1 MIDIDFQKVSY
12 QDISDMSLL
21 ILQTGDNNYCTAAR
35 DWSDVIQEY
44 HKNTRKVNYKNL
56 YSTRGFEGTKKYL
69 HDYIDENNISVVYFD
84 SPVDCALDI
93 TFLEELRKK
102 AFMMIALDDTALFF
116 NDWFRYLSQAF
127 DLILSHDYVEKYRFA
142 LFGTKSLFFPQI
154 SNLKDF
160 YDLDVDSIKKDILI
174 SFVGRTDRIGRK
186 EFIEH
191 LEKNNVA
198 IELYGEGTKNG
209 MITAGQKIDIYKRSK
224 ISLNFSGCAE
234 YFHDN
239 GVKKI
244 DKRIKQVKGR
254 IWELVLCKT
263 LVITDYAPCLEKSF
277 DIGKEIVVFE
287 DERDM
292 LEKVRY
298 YMQND
303 AERERIALNGLNRA
317 RRDVNYREVVRNLLQ
332 VIYKYSEEKT
342 YRPNEIILDDDYLK
356 SVSTQ
361 RVINAINFLKQK
373 KYRLAAEEL
382 KLIIRSKKI
391 DFVGTLSVVF
401 REVFRPIVNNNNG
414 LKQLL
419 SKIRA
424 LNKNFNLGT
433 KID

>member
-1 MIDIDFQKVSY
+1 MIDIDFQKIPY
-12 QDISDMSLL
+12 QDISEMSLL
-21 ILQTGDNNYCTAAR
+21 ILQNGDNNYCTAAR

-44 HKNTRKVNYKNL
+44 HKNTRKVNYKSL

-69 HDYIDENNISVVYFD
+69 HDYIDKNNVSIVYFD
-84 SPVDCALDI
+84 SPVDHALDI
-93 TFLEELRKK
+93 TFLGELRKK
-102 AFMMIALDDTALFF
+102 AFMMIAFDDTALFF
-116 NDWFRYLSQAF
+116 DDWFRYQCQAF

-186 EFIEH
+186 EFLDH

-198 IELYGEGTKNG
+198 VELYGEGTKNG
-209 MITAGQKIDIYKRSK
+209 MITAEQKIDIYKRSK

-234 YFHDN
+234 YFHDK

-263 LVITDYAPCLEKSF
+263 LVITDYAPCLERSF
-277 DIGKEIVVFE
+277 NIGEEIVIFE

-317 RRDVNYREVVRNLLQ
+317 RRDVNYREIVKNLLQ
-332 VIYKYSEEKT
+332 LIYKYAKEKK
-342 YRPNEIILDDDYLK
+342 YHPNEIILDDDYLK
-356 SVSTQ
+356 SVSIR
-361 RVINAINFLKQK
+361 RVISAVNFLKHK
-373 KYRLAAEEL
+373 KYRLACEEL
-382 KLIIRSKKI
+382 DLIIRSRKVNIIESLWAIFKEI
-391 DFVGTLSVVF
+391 
-401 REVFRPIVNNNNG
+401 FRPVVKNNNT
-414 LKQLL
+414 L
-419 SKIRA
+419 SKIA
-424 LNKNFNLGT
+424 LFIRKANKFFVSY
-433 KID
+433 